1 MFKIDGKELD
11 LTNLQSLAGL
21 KITIKE
27 GGYIEQTKDGQTVR
41 ITKEDLDKALEAE
54 VAALK
59 AK

>member
-11 LTNLQSLAGL
+11 LTNPQSLAGL

-41 ITKEDLDKALEAE
+41 VTKEDLDKAEEA
-54 VAALK
+54 K
-59 AK
+59 

>member
-1 MFKIDGKELD
+1 MLEIDGKELD
-11 LTNLQSLAGL
+11 LTNPQSLV

-41 ITKEDLDKALEAE
+41 VTKEDLDKAEG
-54 VAALK
+54 